1 MVSSPKSICIFK
13 NHNLSSRPVRIALI
27 LLFILFGRLYGQ
39 DLPPIRNFTPAD
51 YGAENQNWAISQGR
65 DKLIYIS
72 NNKGLLVF
80 NGSSWSLNP
89 SPNKTIM
96 RSVKAIGDRI
106 YGGFYMD
113 FGYWER
119 DAFGELGYTS
129 LTRRL
134 GIDMV
139 PDEEFWTILEIEGYI
154 VFQSQDRIYVYNPV
168 DDNVALI
175 EAQTSIPKIFEVDG
189 VLYFQR
195 LDHGLFK
202 LENGS
207 EVLVSNHPK
216 LLGEEVIG
224 LFGPPQD
231 LLVLMSD
238 SGFFRLRSEGLFP
251 WDIPAN
257 PTFINS
263 RAYSALQLKQGGYV
277 IGTISNGVFHLDP
290 EGNLIGHYDQ
300 LNGLGNNT
308 VLALFE
314 DRDGNIWLGLD
325 NGVSYINPESPFTL
339 FVDKKGVVGSVY
351 AARSYNGF
359 LYLGSN
365 QGLFCKPLGK
375 TGEFELVE
383 GTKGQVWSLDEIDGT
398 LFCAHHTG
406 TFVIEGT
413 RAVRIDA
420 ASGTW
425 KVAQLSENPKRL
437 IQGKYDGLSLLEK
450 EGRLWKVRNKI
461 DGFNHSARFVEVFNE
476 ILFVN
481 HEYKGVFKVITDP
494 GYNKA
499 IEVTVDTTL
508 IGYDSGILKFENELL
523 YTYAGG
529 IFRYD
534 PKADRFVKDT
544 TLREIYEKE
553 ENLSGRVHLE
563 ESGESLWLFGDSN
576 IYSVSSGNLLGNPKI
591 QVIPLAEKE
600 RNGIVG
606 YESLGELPAAGNYL
620 IGTRSG
626 YMVMDLNHYT
636 PREFNI
642 TLAGVRCVGRELES
656 GSDSRAEIA
665 KNGNFSHK
673 ENNFDF
679 SFFSAEYFPFRQPMF
694 QYRLE
699 GFYPKWSPWSES
711 PLASFRNLPP
721 GNYTFQVRSRIG
733 DQLSSNTAEYSFV
746 IVRPWYQT
754 RLMWVIYA
762 LMLGLAGW
770 LIHIQYRSYY
780 RNKQKRLLERN
791 QRELDL
797 ARERNEK
804 EIVKIKNEQLRKDF
818 KEKSNELAA
827 STMSIIKKNEIL
839 NRIRKQITDRFE
851 DTESIQSIIQVI
863 DESLNQEDDW
873 ELFKEAFTHSDREFL
888 NTLKIAHPELSP
900 NDIRLCAYLRLNLTS
915 KEIAPLFNISPRSVE
930 IKRYRL
936 RKKMG
941 LERDKNLV
949 NYLLTL

>member
-1 MVSSPKSICIFK
+1 
-13 NHNLSSRPVRIALI
+13 VRITVV

-51 YGAENQNWAISQGR
+51 YAAENQNWAITQGR

-72 NNKGLLVF
+72 NNRGLLVF

-106 YGGFYMD
+106 YGGFYME

-119 DAFGELGYTS
+119 DSYGGLGYTS

-154 VFQSQDRIYVYNPV
+154 VFQSLDRIYIYNPV
-168 DDNVALI
+168 DENVAVI
-175 EAQTSIPKIFEVDG
+175 EARTSIPKIFEVDG

-195 LDHGLFK
+195 MERGLFRF
-202 LENGS
+202 ENGS
-207 EVLVSNHPK
+207 EVLVSSHQK
-216 LLGEEVIG
+216 LLEEEVIN
-224 LFGPPQD
+224 LFESQEG
-231 LLVLMSD
+231 LVLLTSD
-238 SGFFRLRSEGLFP
+238 SGFYRLGSEGLLP

-257 PTFINS
+257 PTLLTS
-263 RAYSALQLKQGGYV
+263 RAYSALQLKQGGYLV
-277 IGTISNGVFHLDP
+277 GTISRGVFHLDP
-290 EGNLIGHYDQ
+290 EGNLIRHYDQ

-339 FVDKKGVVGSVY
+339 FIDKKGVVGSVY
-351 AARSYNGF
+351 AARSHNGF

-375 TGEFELVE
+375 TVEFELVE

-406 TFVIEGT
+406 TFVVEGT
-413 RAVRIDA
+413 RALRIDA
-420 ASGTW
+420 TSGTW
-425 KVAQLSENPKRL
+425 KVAQLSESPKRL
-437 IQGKYDGLSLLEK
+437 IQGKYDGLSILEQ

-461 DGFNHSARFVEVFNE
+461 DGFEHSARFVEVFGQT
-476 ILFVN
+476 LFVN
-481 HEYKGVFKVITDP
+481 HEYKGIFKVITDP
-494 GYNKA
+494 GYNRT

-508 IGYDSGILKFENELL
+508 IGYDSGILKFDNELL
-523 YTYAGG
+523 YTSSEG
-529 IFRYD
+529 IFQYD
-534 PKADRFVKDT
+534 PGSDRFVKDT
-544 TLREIYEKE
+544 TLQEIYEKE
-553 ENLSGRVHLE
+553 ENLSGRMHMD
-563 ESGESLWLFGDSN
+563 ESGERLWLFGDSN

-606 YESLGELPAAGNYL
+606 YESLAELPEAGNYL
-620 IGTRSG
+620 IGTGSG
-626 YMVMDLNHYT
+626 YMVMDLNRYT

-642 TLAGVRCVGRELES
+642 TLARVRCVGRELQP
-656 GSDSRAEIA
+656 GSDSLAEIA
-665 KNGNFSHK
+665 NTGEFSHK
-673 ENNFDF
+673 ENNLDF

-694 QYRLE
+694 QYRLD
-699 GFYPKWSPWSES
+699 GFYPEWSPWSES
-711 PLASFRNLPP
+711 PSASFRNLPP

-733 DQLSSNTAEYSFV
+733 DQLSSNTAEYAFV
-746 IVRPWYQT
+746 IGRPWYQKKM
-754 RLMWVIYA
+754 MWVIYA
-762 LMLGLAGW
+762 LMMGLAGW
-770 LIHIQYRSYY
+770 LIHTRYRNYY
-780 RNKQKRLLERN
+780 RKKQNRLLEQN

-797 ARERNEK
+797 ARARNEQ
-804 EIVKIKNEQLRKDF
+804 EIVKLKNDQLRKDF

-827 STMSIIKKNEIL
+827 STMSLIKKNEIL
-839 NRIRKQITDRFE
+839 NRIRKQIQDRFKE
-851 DTESIQSIIQVI
+851 TESAQSIIQVI

-873 ELFKEAFTHSDREFL
+873 ELFKAAFTHSDREFL

-936 RKKMG
+936 RKKLG